1 MDDLSARLDAVWR
14 IEGASVVAAL
24 TRMTGDVATAEDC
37 ASEALVAALRQ
48 WGESGVPRNPGAW
61 LTAVAKRR
69 AIDGWRGGERAE
81 ARDRQLAHLQAG
93 EVAPES
99 ESISDDELRLLFVSC
114 HPVLSRESQVALTL
128 RVVGGLSTTE
138 IARLLLTSVATV
150 QARITRAKKTLSAA
164 SVPFAT
170 PAPDEWDA
178 RLAGV
183 LAVVYLI
190 FTEGYAST
198 TGTELLRPHLAR
210 EALRLGRMLAALT
223 PAEPEVHGLVAL
235 MELQSSRFAARV
247 DARGDAVLLSDQ
259 DRSRWDVTQIRR
271 GREALARADSLG
283 HGRGPYALQAAIA
296 ACHACAPSVESTDWE
311 TIVVL
316 YEALG
321 RLTGNPVVALNR
333 AIAVSMVS
341 GPEAGLAIVEQ
352 VADSRG
358 LRGSH
363 LLPSVRGELLTQL
376 GRTAEAASELRAA
389 ADLAANDRVAGSL
402 RSRAEALSSI
412 APTSAESRHSRGL
425 STKYTYE

>member
-14 IEGASVVAAL
+14 IEGASVVATL
-24 TRMTGDVATAEDC
+24 TRMTGNVATAEDC

-69 AIDGWRGGERAE
+69 AIDAWRGEERTD
-81 ARDRQLAHLQAG
+81 ARDRQLAHLQRG
-93 EVAPES
+93 DPES
-99 ESISDDELRLLFVSC
+99 ESASISDDELRLIFISC

-138 IARLLLTSVATV
+138 IARLLLTSVSTV
-150 QARITRAKKTLSAA
+150 QARVTRAKKTLTAA
-164 SVPFAT
+164 SVPFET
-170 PAPDEWDA
+170 PAPEEWNA

-190 FTEGYAST
+190 FTEGYVST
-198 TGTELLRPHLAR
+198 TGTDLVRPHLAR

-223 PAEPEVHGLVAL
+223 PAEAEVHGLVAL
-235 MELQSSRFAARV
+235 MELQSSRFATRI
-247 DARGDAVLLSDQ
+247 DAQGDAVLLADQ
-259 DRSRWDVTQIRR
+259 DRSRWDVAQIRR
-271 GREALARADSLG
+271 GREALARADALA

-296 ACHACAPSVESTDWE
+296 ECHACAPGVEATDWE
-311 TIVVL
+311 AIVLL

-321 RLTGNPVVALNR
+321 RLTRNPVVALNR
-333 AIAVSMVS
+333 AIAVSMAT
-341 GPEAGLAIVEQ
+341 GPEAGLALVEQ
-352 VADSRG
+352 VADSRV

-376 GRTAEAASELRAA
+376 GRNADAACELRAA
-389 ADLAANDRVAGSL
+389 ADLATNERVAGSL
-402 RSRAEALSSI
+402 RARAEALTRG
-412 APTSAESRHSRGL
+412 APP
-425 STKYTYE
+425 